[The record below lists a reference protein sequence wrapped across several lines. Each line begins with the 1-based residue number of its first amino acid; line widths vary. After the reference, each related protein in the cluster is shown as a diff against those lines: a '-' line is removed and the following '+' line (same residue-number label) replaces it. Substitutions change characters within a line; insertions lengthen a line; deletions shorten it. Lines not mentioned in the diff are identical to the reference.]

1 MVDKMPYTVL
11 WRLELAAH
19 LEPGPAADL
28 LARVEARYADW
39 GRVSST
45 VPGCAFCCTIAQ
57 DRLQ

>member
-1 MVDKMPYTVL
+1 MPYTAL
-11 WRLELAAH
+11 WHLELAAH